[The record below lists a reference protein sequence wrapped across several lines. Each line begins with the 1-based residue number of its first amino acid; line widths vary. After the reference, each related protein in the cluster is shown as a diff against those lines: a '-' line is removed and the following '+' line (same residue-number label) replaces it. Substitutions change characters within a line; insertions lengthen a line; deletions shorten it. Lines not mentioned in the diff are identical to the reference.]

1 MLCYWCLFHISESNV
16 VNNMKYTFSKI
27 CRLSVWSL
35 SLFMLACSAPLT
47 HKQILEKDWRASER
61 INTIESYSQF
71 LKTHKDATYS
81 EKARINIR
89 RINID
94 INIAK
99 NWEKLQKGMMLSEVD
114 NLVGP
119 LDEYFIATMKAR
131 MKPFTKGEKIPDD
144 APRLYTYRGGV
155 YTLEFDIYGRLRRW
169 SR

>member
-1 MLCYWCLFHISESNV
+1 M
-16 VNNMKYTFSKI
+16 VNNMKFAFCKMT
-27 CRLSVWSL
+27 RLTVWSL

-47 HKQILEKDWRASER
+47 HKQLLAKDWLATER
-61 INTIESYSQF
+61 TNTIESYNQF
-71 LKTHKDATYS
+71 LKNHRDPTYS

-94 INIAK
+94 QNIVK

-114 NLVGP
+114 SLVGP
-119 LDEYFIATMKAR
+119 FDEYFITTMKAR
-131 MKPFTKGEKIPDD
+131 MKPVTKGEKIPDD